1 MDARREALKR
11 EKDQLLQRLAELQV
25 AEQRLDGLFDA
36 VPHYS
41 RLEKA
46 GRELGQAVSRATQER
61 LSREVAAEAQATACC
76 PACQHAAPITTKKR
90 TVTGLDGPVE
100 LLEPVA
106 YCSVCRRDFFPSAC
120 RVGIG
125 QP

>member
-1 MDARREALKR
+1 MDARRVALER

-25 AEQRLDGLFDA
+25 EEQRLDGLFEA

-61 LSREVAAEAQATACC
+61 LAREVAAGAQATACC
-76 PACQHAAPITTKKR
+76 PTCQREATIAHKKR

-106 YCSVCRRDFFPSAC
+106 YCSACRRAFFPSAC
-120 RVGIG
+120 RVGVG
-125 QP
+125 